1 MAECEVCG
9 NPILRERKSR
19 IDGAVF
25 TVCDECVG
33 LGDEMPS
40 IRPARKADGTSV
52 LEQDYVLA
60 ADFGRRIRTARERA
74 GLSQEELASKI
85 SEKASVIRHVEH
97 NNELAEG
104 TMKKIGR
111 FLGIKLYEKPEKAT
125 FSKAA
130 DLPKLTLGD
139 VAELKRKSVPRNL

>member
-9 NPILRERKSR
+9 NTIIRERKSR

-33 LGDEMPS
+33 LGDEVRS
-40 IRPARKADGTSV
+40 IRPARKAHERI
-52 LEQDYVLA
+52 LEQDHVLA
-60 ADFGRRIRTARERA
+60 ADFGRRIRLAREKA

-85 SEKASVIRHVEH
+85 GEKASVVRHVEH
-97 NNELAEG
+97 NNELAER
-104 TMKKIGR
+104 TMKKIGH
-111 FLGIKLYEKPEKAT
+111 FLSISLYEKPEEGAFKKGSGAP
-125 FSKAA
+125 A
-130 DLPKLTLGD
+130 LTLGD